1 MNTFKHKQE
10 EDFEKNFIEEANSI
24 KTLSSISSNNLDHLY
39 ETNDIELIA
48 DLCNKIIQKVGLN
61 NLWDF
66 AQESLTLNTI
76 QELKSIIPRYL
87 LTKYPNPK
95 LDKAKMT
102 EMIRYYIYLGEQY
115 NYNLSLDLRFES
127 CMWKND
133 EPMELF
139 YLKDIRELYIY
150 KYEFCHLCLHELG
163 LHPIDRYIDT
173 VIYNN
178 AAYILFNFYNK
189 EFYIS
194 GFSNIFEDS
203 KEILYF
209 SSYVCS
215 LYTQSVS
222 LSDFT
227 SKIENL
233 DLDLNTYVDNCF
245 TIINGLKLIPKDNFE
260 KSFIHKDPS
269 KKNLPF

>member
-139 YLKDIRELYIY
+139 YLKDIRELYI
-150 KYEFCHLCLHELG
+150 
-163 LHPIDRYIDT
+163 
-173 VIYNN
+173 
-178 AAYILFNFYNK
+178 
-189 EFYIS
+189 
-194 GFSNIFEDS
+194 
-203 KEILYF
+203 
-209 SSYVCS
+209 
-215 LYTQSVS
+215 
-222 LSDFT
+222 
-227 SKIENL
+227 
-233 DLDLNTYVDNCF
+233 
-245 TIINGLKLIPKDNFE
+245 
-260 KSFIHKDPS
+260 
-269 KKNLPF
+269 